1 MQSKQSLMAALLGI
15 AMVIA
20 MAIAAAGQVIPVG
33 HHYGWRNHANDYP
46 GLICDEDGDDCH
58 SLLES
63 DEEDDDCDAVGG
75 YEDQYYVP

>member
-46 GLICDEDGDDCH
+46 GFGLHPEN
-58 SLLES
+58 SAEMR
-63 DEEDDDCDAVGG
+63 
-75 YEDQYYVP
+75 